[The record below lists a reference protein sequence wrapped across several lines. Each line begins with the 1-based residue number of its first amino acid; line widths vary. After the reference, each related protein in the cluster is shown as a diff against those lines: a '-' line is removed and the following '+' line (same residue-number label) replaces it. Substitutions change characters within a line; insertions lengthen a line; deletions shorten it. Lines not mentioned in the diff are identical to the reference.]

1 MATPGDYGN
10 YIDGVD
16 VVWDSGSATSESLP
30 LYGCMLTAI
39 QKPSGTVTNA
49 AAITLEGSFDGTT
62 YGEVYDK
69 TGAAVTFNINAL
81 AAGDCLT
88 IDPTITYAY
97 NFVRFSG
104 ASNQS
109 GDIAIKVGAT
119 PV

>member
-1 MATPGDYGN
+1 MATPGDYGS

-16 VVWDSGSATSESLP
+16 VIWSDGSATSEALP

-49 AAITLEGSFDGTT
+49 AAITLEGSFDGVT
-62 YGEVYDK
+62 YGDVYDK
-69 TGAAVTFNINAL
+69 DGTAVTFNINAL
-81 AAGDCLT
+81 SAGDCLT
-88 IDPTITYAY
+88 IDPTITSY

-104 ASNQS
+104 GSNQS
-109 GDIAIKVGAT
+109 GSVTIKVGAT